1 MLAIDIM
8 KKQIFSL
15 DVLLRKTRK
24 ISIFFSFI
32 FLLNSS
38 IVFADERWFLDKEL
52 SSITFELPVLLAKN
66 VQGTFTSIEGFV
78 EIDVDQKKNNKAI
91 FFVDIG
97 SIDMNYKKYKDLLLS
112 NIFFDERQFPKVVI
126 DTKKFTYQNEE
137 ELEINVELIIKG
149 QSQMIPLTITVKRL
163 AEELVQIQSELVFS
177 RTDFNIGIGKWSNTT
192 ILRDK
197 IKIKTN
203 LFLFKK

>member
-1 MLAIDIM
+1 M

-15 DVLLRKTRK
+15 DVLLRKTSK
-24 ISIFFSFI
+24 ISIFFSFV
-32 FLLNSS
+32 FLINPS
-38 IVFADERWFLDKEL
+38 IVLAGETWIIDKEL
-52 SSITFELPVLLAKN
+52 SSITFELPILLVKN

-91 FFVDIG
+91 FSADIG
-97 SIDMNYKKYKDLLLS
+97 SINMNYKKYKDLLLS
-112 NIFFDERQFPKVVI
+112 DIFFDERQFPKTVI
-126 DTKKFTYQNEE
+126 DTKKFSYQNEE

-149 QSQMIPLTITVKRL
+149 QSQMTPLIITVKRL

-177 RTDFNIGIGKWSNTT
+177 RTDFNIGIGKWSNTA

-197 IKIKTN
+197 AKIKTN
-203 LFLFKK
+203 LFLFK

>member
-1 MLAIDIM
+1 M
-8 KKQIFSL
+8 KKQML
-15 DVLLRKTRK
+15 LRDVLLKKTSNF
-24 ISIFFSFI
+24 SIFFSFV
-32 FLLNSS
+32 FLLNPS
-38 IVFADERWFLDKEL
+38 IVFAGERWILDKEL

-91 FFVDIG
+91 FSVDIE
-97 SIDMNYKKYKDLLLS
+97 SIDMNYKKYKNLLLS
-112 NIFFDERQFPKVVI
+112 NIFFDERKYPKAVI
-126 DTKKFTYQNEE
+126 DTKKFSYQNEE

-149 QSQMIPLTITVKRL
+149 QSQMAPLTINVKRL

-192 ILRDK
+192 ISRNK
-197 IKIKTN
+197 TKIKTN
-203 LFLFKK
+203 LFFFKE

>member
-1 MLAIDIM
+1 M

-38 IVFADERWFLDKEL
+38 IVFAGERWLLDKEL

-66 VQGTFTSIEGFV
+66 VQGAFTSIEAFV

-149 QSQMIPLTITVKRL
+149 QSQMVPLTITVKRL

-197 IKIKTN
+197 TKIKTN
-203 LFLFKK
+203 LFLFKE

>member
-1 MLAIDIM
+1 M

-15 DVLLRKTRK
+15 DVLLRKTSK
-24 ISIFFSFI
+24 ISIFFSFV
-32 FLLNSS
+32 FLINPS

-52 SSITFELPVLLAKN
+52 SSLTFELPVLLAKN

-91 FFVDIG
+91 FSVDIG

-149 QSQMIPLTITVKRL
+149 QSQMAPLTITVKRL

-197 IKIKTN
+197 TKIKTN
-203 LFLFKK
+203 LFLFKE

>member
-1 MLAIDIM
+1 M

-15 DVLLRKTRK
+15 DVLLRKTSK

-32 FLLNSS
+32 FLLNPS
-38 IVFADERWFLDKEL
+38 IVFAGERWFLDKEL

-66 VQGTFTSIEGFV
+66 VQGTFTSFEGFV

-91 FFVDIG
+91 FSVDIG
-97 SIDMNYKKYKDLLLS
+97 SIDMNYIKYKDLLLS

-149 QSQMIPLTITVKRL
+149 QSQMVPLTITVKRL

-197 IKIKTN
+197 AKINTN
-203 LFLFKK
+203 LFLFKE

>member
-1 MLAIDIM
+1 M

-15 DVLLRKTRK
+15 NVLLRKTRN

-32 FLLNSS
+32 FLLNTS
-38 IVFADERWFLDKEL
+38 IVFASERWFLDKEL

-91 FFVDIG
+91 FSIDIG
-97 SIDMNYKKYKDLLLS
+97 SIDMNYKKYKNLLLS
-112 NIFFDERQFPKVVI
+112 NIFFDERQFPKAVI
-126 DTKKFTYQNEE
+126 DTKKFAYKNEE
-137 ELEINVELIIKG
+137 ELEIDVELIIKG
-149 QSQMIPLTITVKRL
+149 QNQMIPLSIMVKRL

-177 RTDFNIGIGKWSNTT
+177 RTDFNIGIGNWSNTT

-203 LFLFKK
+203 LFLFKE

>member
-1 MLAIDIM
+1 M
-8 KKQIFSL
+8 KKQIFSH
-15 DVLLRKTRK
+15 DVLLKKTSK

-32 FLLNSS
+32 FLFNSTT
-38 IVFADERWFLDKEL
+38 VFAGERWVLDKEL

-66 VQGTFTSIEGFV
+66 VQGTFINIEGFV

-91 FFVDIG
+91 FSADIG
-97 SIDMNYKKYKDLLLS
+97 SIDMNYKKYKKLLLS
-112 NIFFDERQFPKVVI
+112 NIFFNERQFPKAVI
-126 DTKKFTYQNEE
+126 DTKKFAYQNEA
-137 ELEINVELIIKG
+137 ELEINVELIIKD
-149 QSQMIPLTITVKRL
+149 QSKMVPLNIIVKRL

-197 IKIKTN
+197 TIIKTN
-203 LFLFKK
+203 LFLFKD

>member
-1 MLAIDIM
+1 M
-8 KKQIFSL
+8 KKQIFLL
-15 DVLLRKTRK
+15 DFLLRKTSK

-32 FLLNSS
+32 FLLNPS
-38 IVFADERWFLDKEL
+38 IVFASERWILDKEL

-91 FFVDIG
+91 FSADIG

-126 DTKKFTYQNEE
+126 DTKKFTYQNEK

-149 QSQMIPLTITVKRL
+149 QSQMAPLIITVKRL

-177 RTDFNIGIGKWSNTT
+177 RTDFNIGIGKWSNTA

-197 IKIKTN
+197 AKIKTN
-203 LFLFKK
+203 LFLFKE

>member
-1 MLAIDIM
+1 M
-8 KKQIFSL
+8 KEQIFWL
-15 DVLLRKTRK
+15 DDLLKKVIK
-24 ISIFFSFI
+24 ILLSFTFIFFLI
-32 FLLNSS
+32 PS
-38 IVFADERWFLDKEL
+38 IVFASERWIIDKDL

-66 VQGTFTSIEGFV
+66 VQGIFTNFEGFV

-91 FFVDIG
+91 FSVDIG
-97 SIDMNYKKYKDLLLS
+97 SIDMNYIKYKDLLLS

-149 QSQMIPLTITVKRL
+149 QSKLTPLTITVKRL
-163 AEELVQIQSELVFS
+163 AEELVQIQSELIFS

-197 IKIKTN
+197 SKIKTN
-203 LFLFKK
+203 LFLFKE

>member
-1 MLAIDIM
+1 M
-8 KKQIFSL
+8 L
-15 DVLLRKTRK
+15 DVLLRKTSK
-24 ISIFFSFI
+24 ISIFFSFV
-32 FLLNSS
+32 FLINPS
-38 IVFADERWFLDKEL
+38 IVFAGERWILDKEL

-91 FFVDIG
+91 FSVDIG

-112 NIFFDERQFPKVVI
+112 NIFFDERQFPKAVI

-149 QSQMIPLTITVKRL
+149 QSQMIPLTITVKHL

-177 RTDFNIGIGKWSNTT
+177 RTDFNIGIGKWSNTA

-197 IKIKTN
+197 AKIKTN
-203 LFLFKK
+203 LFLFKE

>member
-1 MLAIDIM
+1 M

-15 DVLLRKTRK
+15 DVLLRKTSK

-32 FLLNSS
+32 FLLNPS
-38 IVFADERWFLDKEL
+38 IVFAGERWFLDKEL
-52 SSITFELPVLLAKN
+52 SLITFELPVLLAKN

-91 FFVDIG
+91 FSVDIR

-112 NIFFDERQFPKVVI
+112 NIFFDERQFPKIVI
-126 DTKKFTYQNEE
+126 DTKKFTNQNEK

-149 QSQMIPLTITVKRL
+149 QSQMTPLTITVTRL

-197 IKIKTN
+197 TKIKTN

>member
-1 MLAIDIM
+1 M

-15 DVLLRKTRK
+15 DVLLRKTRN
-24 ISIFFSFI
+24 ISIFVSFI
-32 FLLNSS
+32 FLLNTS
-38 IVFADERWFLDKEL
+38 IVFASERWFLDKEL

-91 FFVDIG
+91 FSVDIG

-112 NIFFDERQFPKVVI
+112 NIFFDERKFPKVVI
-126 DTKKFTYQNEE
+126 DTKKFSYQNEE

-149 QSQMIPLTITVKRL
+149 QSQMVPLTITVKRL

-197 IKIKTN
+197 TKIKTN

>member
-1 MLAIDIM
+1 M

-15 DVLLRKTRK
+15 DVLLRKTSK
-24 ISIFFSFI
+24 ISIFFSFV
-32 FLLNSS
+32 FLINPS
-38 IVFADERWFLDKEL
+38 IVLAGERWILDKEL
-52 SSITFELPVLLAKN
+52 SSITFELPILLVKN

-91 FFVDIG
+91 ISVDIG
-97 SIDMNYKKYKDLLLS
+97 SVDMNYKKYKDLLLS
-112 NIFFDERQFPKVVI
+112 NIFFDERQFPKAVI
-126 DTKKFTYQNEE
+126 DTKKFAYQNEE

-149 QSQMIPLTITVKRL
+149 QSKLTPLRITVKRL

-197 IKIKTN
+197 TKIKTN
-203 LFLFKK
+203 LFLFKE

>member
-1 MLAIDIM
+1 M
-8 KKQIFSL
+8 KEQIFWL
-15 DVLLRKTRK
+15 DVLLKKVIK
-24 ISIFFSFI
+24 ILLSFTFIFFLI
-32 FLLNSS
+32 PS
-38 IVFADERWFLDKEL
+38 IVFASEKWIIDKDL

-66 VQGTFTSIEGFV
+66 VQGTFTNIEGFV
-78 EIDVDQKKNNKAI
+78 ELDVDHKKNNKAI
-91 FFVDIG
+91 FSVDIG

-112 NIFFDERQFPKVVI
+112 NIFFDERQFPKAVI
-126 DTKKFTYQNEE
+126 DTKKFAYQNEE
-137 ELEINVELIIKG
+137 ELAINVELIIKG
-149 QSQMIPLTITVKRL
+149 QSQMIPLSIMVKRL

-203 LFLFKK
+203 LFLFKE

>member
-1 MLAIDIM
+1 M

-15 DVLLRKTRK
+15 DVLLRKTSK

-32 FLLNSS
+32 FLLNPS
-38 IVFADERWFLDKEL
+38 IVFAGERWFLDKEL

-91 FFVDIG
+91 FSVDIG
-97 SIDMNYKKYKDLLLS
+97 SIDMNYIKYKDLLLS

-126 DTKKFTYQNEE
+126 DTKKFSYQNEE

-149 QSQMIPLTITVKRL
+149 QSQMAPLIITVKRL

-197 IKIKTN
+197 AKINTN
-203 LFLFKK
+203 LFLFKE